1 MVHFLDSRRTAFCLF
16 CANYGIPGGKVLHFH
31 TRGHNC
37 ILMSLYAGPLPKTL
51 VDFWRLVWQERP
63 PSIVMIT
70 NLEEGG
76 KIKCQRYWPWTGRC
90 SFGPFEV
97 TLTDE
102 QMFADYTTRTL
113 EAQVSNCYSM
123 LFCFFTCKFLL
134 SCS

>member
-1 MVHFLDSRRTAFCLF
+1 MLTDLGHRDEYCIITCH
-16 CANYGIPGGKVLHFH
+16 VL
-31 TRGHNC
+31 
-37 ILMSLYAGPLPKTL
+37 GPLSTTL

-76 KIKCQRYWPWTGRC
+76 KIKCQRYWPETGRC

-102 QMFADYTTRTL
+102 QMFADYTTRKL
-113 EAQVSNCYSM
+113 EV
-123 LFCFFTCKFLL
+123 KI
-134 SCS
+134 

>member
-1 MVHFLDSRRTAFCLF
+1 
-16 CANYGIPGGKVLHFH
+16 
-31 TRGHNC
+31 
-37 ILMSLYAGPLPKTL
+37 
-51 VDFWRLVWQERP
+51 
-63 PSIVMIT
+63 MIT

-76 KIKCQRYWPWTGRC
+76 KIKCQRYWPGTERC

-123 LFCFFTCKFLL
+123 LFYFFTCKFFL